1 MYYVLKRCKIGLL
14 HKQLSIF
21 SKFCMIHFK
30 IYSFGHFG
38 RPKPRFVPGISGMP
52 ETLPETSM
60 PETLPT
66 LIRTFKTLRTLRTLR
81 TLKTLKT
88 LKPAFLKYIMRNRYC
103 IT

>member
-21 SKFCMIHFK
+21 SKFCIIDFK

-38 RPKPRFVPGISGMP
+38 HFGRPKPSFVPGISGMP

-66 LIRTFKTLRTLRTLR
+66 RIRSYLAYNVTRTTL
-81 TLKTLKT
+81 
-88 LKPAFLKYIMRNRYC
+88 YMYSVYC
-103 IT
+103 LYCNNYASIS